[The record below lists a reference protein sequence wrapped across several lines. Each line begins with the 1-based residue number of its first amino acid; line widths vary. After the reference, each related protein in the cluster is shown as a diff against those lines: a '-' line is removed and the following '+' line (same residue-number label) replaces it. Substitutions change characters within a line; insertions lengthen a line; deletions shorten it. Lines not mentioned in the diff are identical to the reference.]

1 MISRA
6 IEQIRET
13 TNFNTLDESATRQGV
28 VLRLLSAAGWDTF
41 DVSQVVPEYTVGNRR
56 VDYALSP
63 GTANA
68 VFIEVKRPGENLERH
83 QQQLLEYCFQEGVR
97 LAVLTNGR
105 TWWLYLP
112 LQAGGWEQRRFL
124 TIDLEVQAPEVV
136 ELSFLEYL
144 SPNKVVSGQ
153 AVSGAE
159 ALVES
164 RKRAEV
170 IGKGIVAA
178 WNRLIEGPD
187 ELLVDL
193 IAETTEGLCGFRP
206 EPELVQQF
214 LAQFMQEEVDFSI
227 EPGKLSDGFS
237 GSPAGLTSVPN
248 RRAGRGRREGSLPIT
263 LEPPETEEF
272 HAALLVAGGAWLE
285 ISYDDGHKEV
295 RRWDASRMSQTS
307 NVMGNLRSRP
317 EFRAGA
323 WRARGIASLRVTIE
337 HPGAP

>member
-1 MISRA
+1 MISQA
-6 IEQIRET
+6 IRQIREA
-13 TNFNTLDESATRQGV
+13 TNFDTLDESATKEGV

-83 QQQLLEYCFQEGVR
+83 QQQLLEYCFQEGVK
-97 LAVLTNGR
+97 LAVLTNGKM
-105 TWWLYLP
+105 WWLYLP
-112 LQAGGWEQRRFL
+112 LQAGSWEQRRFL
-124 TIDLEVQAPEVV
+124 TIDLAAQEPDVV
-136 ELSFLEYL
+136 EHSFLEFL

-153 AVSGAE
+153 AVRAAE

-164 RKRAEV
+164 RRRAKVTGEGM
-170 IGKGIVAA
+170 IAA
-178 WNRLIEGPD
+178 WQQLVERPD

-193 IAETTEGLCGFRP
+193 IAEATERICGFLP
-206 EPELVQQF
+206 EPELVERF
-214 LAQFMQEEVDFSI
+214 LAQFIQGEGDPSI
-227 EPGKLSDGFS
+227 GPGKLSDPFS
-237 GSPAGLTSVPN
+237 GAMTGPMPVTN
-248 RRAGRGRREGSLPIT
+248 RQTTRGRRDGSLPIT
-263 LEPPETEEF
+263 LEPLEIEEF
-272 HAALLVAGGAWLE
+272 HAALLEAGEAWLE
-285 ISYDDGHKEV
+285 ISYDDGRKEV
-295 RRWDASRMSQTS
+295 RRWDASRMSQSS

-337 HPGAP
+337 YPGAP